1 MSAARSFTRADY
13 QGSCKY
19 CGRKAAK
26 WFEKQEIAVG
36 TPYVGNMIE
45 IRREYPYH
53 GIEQIVLWDDQS
65 YHRLKYG
72 SGLFCR
78 LLCAEYFAEL
88 AYEVGYRLKQKEPSQ

>member
-1 MSAARSFTRADY
+1 MSARSFTRADY

-19 CGRKAAK
+19 CGQKAAK
-26 WFEKQEIAVG
+26 WFEKQDIAVG
-36 TPYVGNMIE
+36 APYAGNMIE